1 MDRIDTCCKW
11 TKNCTWLV
19 KAAQHM
25 TQQNDALSSA
35 GGRFDVADDDTTA
48 DAFAPLPVTLAAA
61 IGSTLI
67 SDVSR
72 FEPLTTWSV
81 SSAWG
86 HCYDYKFWRFSF

>member
-1 MDRIDTCCKW
+1 
-11 TKNCTWLV
+11 
-19 KAAQHM
+19 M

-35 GGRFDVADDDTTA
+35 GGRFDVADDDADDDTTA
-48 DAFAPLPVTLAAA
+48 DAFVPLPVTLAAD

-86 HCYDYKFWRFSF
+86 HCYDY